1 MPLRLYGTSLGP
13 SEAKHDETRPVQSEI
28 FKLSRMLGTTPLDGN
43 NIIWGPL

>member
-13 SEAKHDETRPVQSEI
+13 SEAERHETDRSKVKFS
-28 FKLSRMLGTTPLDGN
+28 KLSRMLGTTPLDGN